1 MLGMFALVYAR
12 ELPDASSLM
21 AEGFRQALVLDR
33 SMLAGIAHRLLNP
46 PVDNAEVLPA
56 SVPRRVPHLV
66 DLSRL
71 LERRGRPAA
80 AAAAFETALAIASE
94 PAEGAEVRL
103 AHGQVLLRRK
113 DVGRALAELRQA
125 LVLAP
130 KSPDVFAALGEAYEA
145 AEQWAEAESAHAS
158 AVILA
163 KVSTPGQVNSS
174 HTGPGWLDTSHAGA
188 GLTGLSRSDVRSS
201 PRRRRIPGPTLLAR
215 IGRREQAIEQ
225 RSVGIAVLDAAPRP

>member
-1 MLGMFALVYAR
+1 MFALVDAR

-33 SMLAGIAHRLLNP
+33 WMLAGIADRLLNP
-46 PVDNAEVLPA
+46 PVDNAEVLLA
-56 SVPRRVPHLV
+56 SVPRRVTHLV
-66 DLSRL
+66 DLGRL

-80 AAAAFETALAIASE
+80 AAAAFETALAIASGPDE
-94 PAEGAEVRL
+94 RAEVRL

-145 AEQWAEAESAHAS
+145 AS
-158 AVILA
+158 AV
-163 KVSTPGQVNSS
+163 SRG
-174 HTGPGWLDTSHAGA
+174 GA
-188 GLTGLSRSDVRSS
+188 PRAEVRRDSGS
-201 PRRRRIPGPTLLAR
+201 RRRAPAVRTDAR
-215 IGRREQAIEQ
+215 AW
-225 RSVGIAVLDAAPRP
+225 L

>member
-1 MLGMFALVYAR
+1 VCYDALAVAWHLPCLLGMFALVYAR

-33 SMLAGIAHRLLNP
+33 WMLAGIADRLLNP
-46 PVDNAEVLPA
+46 PVDNAEVLLA
-56 SVPRRVPHLV
+56 SVPRRVTHLV
-66 DLSRL
+66 DLGRL

-80 AAAAFETALAIASE
+80 AVAAFETALAIASG
-94 PAEGAEVRL
+94 PAERAEVRL

-145 AEQWAEAESAHAS
+145 AS
-158 AVILA
+158 AV
-163 KVSTPGQVNSS
+163 SRG
-174 HTGPGWLDTSHAGA
+174 GA
-188 GLTGLSRSDVRSS
+188 PRAEVRRDSGS
-201 PRRRRIPGPTLLAR
+201 RRRAPAVRTDAR
-215 IGRREQAIEQ
+215 AW
-225 RSVGIAVLDAAPRP
+225 L